1 MGLSID
7 RGFGPNGGSN
17 AESMPT
23 NQTSSGIAMSS
34 QSNITNA
41 TPLTTSQ
48 RQQKK
53 VFQQHK
59 GGSMSQTG
67 FIANDNNEA
76 TKMGSKGSGLFGISG
91 FGNNASEKNPQSTV
105 MQSVNQSI
113 SGNKVPRSMVPSTSS
128 SISSNNP
135 KVPASG
141 AGIRMPVTENV
152 APNSLML
159 WKKVQ
164 HYVVVGG
171 AFVQAGQQASSSG
184 GNNQANIQPQHHPV
198 NNIVPTANQSSLHQ

>member
-1 MGLSID
+1 
-7 RGFGPNGGSN
+7 
-17 AESMPT
+17 
-23 NQTSSGIAMSS
+23 
-34 QSNITNA
+34 
-41 TPLTTSQ
+41 
-48 RQQKK
+48 
-53 VFQQHK
+53 
-59 GGSMSQTG
+59 
-67 FIANDNNEA
+67 
-76 TKMGSKGSGLFGISG
+76 
-91 FGNNASEKNPQSTV
+91 
-105 MQSVNQSI
+105 
-113 SGNKVPRSMVPSTSS
+113 MVPSTSS